1 MQYVI
6 IALCFLCAVLL
17 VLILLKLS
25 GQGGRNSDLEGLSR
39 EVSGLGEALRRI
51 EQEQTVASTRI
62 DGLDRRSAQLN
73 NLVDSRLVRF
83 SNDNEKLARTVEGKL
98 SDIQKDNEQ
107 FSALWSQVFVK
118 QKDSSKG
125 EYIASLVGH
134 GITAFDTFLLVRKLL
149 KNYRNLF
156 GKKKR

>member
-1 MQYVI
+1 MLPTKKPQAPSYRTLDEI
-6 IALCFLCAVLL
+6 RLRKDELL
-17 VLILLKLS
+17 
-25 GQGGRNSDLEGLSR
+25 D
-39 EVSGLGEALRRI
+39 
-51 EQEQTVASTRI
+51 
-62 DGLDRRSAQLN
+62 
-73 NLVDSRLVRF
+73 
-83 SNDNEKLARTVEGKL
+83 
-98 SDIQKDNEQ
+98 DIQKDNEQ